1 MRTCW
6 SCTKFADWI
15 RGNKKPEYG
24 TSAQWKDWTK
34 NQKDNNAFR
43 YWLAEEFLDKVQD
56 IVYYPFDKLYN
67 IKYWIINRFVTK
79 THALT
84 SNLKRGE
91 YWEYDTRILHCL
103 FDELV
108 NFVEIEKA
116 WLNVAWQDENRKK
129 YKSPGWAVG
138 WFRTRT
144 WRCPE
149 AGIDYLTWEATDPEL
164 VGSSQSENAK
174 IILELY
180 NWWKHDRPKR
190 PDIYETTGW
199 SVYCESKH
207 GDYLSYNDDGEEQNV
222 SKMIEENYRLEDE
235 YNKEDEEMLIKLIKV
250 RLSLWT

>member
-1 MRTCW
+1 MRNYW
-6 SCTKFADWI
+6 NCTKFADKI
-15 RGNKKPEYG
+15 RGTTKPEYASSEVWREWEEKAK
-24 TSAQWKDWTK
+24 TAHP
-34 NQKDNNAFR
+34 FR
-43 YWLAEEFLDKVQD
+43 FWLVEEGFDKVQTL
-56 IVYYPFDKLYN
+56 VYYPFDKLYDL
-67 IKYWIINRFVTK
+67 KYYIINRFVTK
-79 THALT
+79 THTLT
-84 SNLKRGE
+84 SKLKKGE
-91 YWEYDTRILHCL
+91 YHELDTRILHCL

-116 WLNVAWQDENRKK
+116 WMNVVWQDENRKK
-129 YKSPGWAVG
+129 YKYPGWAVG
-138 WFRTRT
+138 PFRTRT

-149 AGIDYLTWEATDPEL
+149 AGVDYLLWEISDPSCAGRQAESAQTVL
-164 VGSSQSENAK
+164 D
-174 IILELY
+174 LY
-180 NWWKHDRPKR
+180 NWWTIERPKR